1 MRRSEWPGRPAP
13 DIIEEGRVTMQ
24 ITLELPED
32 IAHGL
37 ESKWKDLSRAAL
49 ESLALEAY
57 RSRAITAAQLR
68 RLLGFETRMQ
78 VDAFLKE
85 HEVYDFTAADFEQER
100 ETLRQLRVREA
111 QR

>member
-1 MRRSEWPGRPAP
+1 
-13 DIIEEGRVTMQ
+13 MQ

-32 IAHGL
+32 IAQGL
-37 ESKWKDLSRAAL
+37 GSRWKDLPRAAL

-57 RSRAITAAQLR
+57 RSQALTSTQLR

-85 HEVYDFTAADFEQER
+85 HEVFYFTAADFEQYR

-111 QR
+111 RL